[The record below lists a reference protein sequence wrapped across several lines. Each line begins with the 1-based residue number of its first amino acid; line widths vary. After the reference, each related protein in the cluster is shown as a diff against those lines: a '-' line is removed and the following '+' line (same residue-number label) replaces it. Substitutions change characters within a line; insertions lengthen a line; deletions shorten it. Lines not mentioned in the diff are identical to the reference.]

1 VRAGVSNE
9 FLVQSAADVALEYN
23 DNSVNE
29 NMHAAKAFSIFVR
42 PQNNFMAHLPDGH
55 YRYFRRTV
63 ISIVLSTDMA
73 GHGELGG
80 VCPPPPPPPSM
91 SAPLMSLWD
100 A

>member
-1 VRAGVSNE
+1 MSNE

-29 NMHAAKAFSIFVR
+29 NMHAAKAFSIFVK
-42 PQNNFMAHLPDGH
+42 PQNNFMAHLPEVQ

-73 GHGELGG
+73 GHAELVSVSPTLTPSWGECFQACEL
-80 VCPPPPPPPSM
+80 VHS
-91 SAPLMSLWD
+91 
-100 A
+100 